1 MGRKE
6 KGTRPNIHPTAS
18 SGAGARGVFGKVG
31 SEEGK
36 CERAGA

>member
-6 KGTRPNIHPTAS
+6 KGTWPNIHPMAS
-18 SGAGARGVFGKVG
+18 SGAGASGVFGKVG
-31 SEEGK
+31 SGKGK